1 MFYKFLADFIIVLH
15 LTFIL
20 FVLFGAL
27 FVLQKPKLAWVHIP
41 AAVWGM
47 LISLVGWICPLTPLE
62 NYFRRIAGAQGYA
75 GSFIDHYIMPI
86 IYPSGLTREL
96 AIGMGVFVLLWNGL
110 FYSILVYKIKRKR
123 RRH

>member
-27 FVLQKPKLAWVHIP
+27 FVLKKPKLSWVHIP

-96 AIGMGVFVLLWNGL
+96 AIGIGVFVLLWNGL